1 MDGKLT
7 RVDEAALLREITEVH
22 AELAP
27 LLAESEDHVN
37 RMREPYE
44 RIYRRC
50 LATPIAADTYPALMR
65 TSDLDR

>member
-1 MDGKLT
+1 LVLPLT
-7 RVDEAALLREITEVH
+7 
-22 AELAP
+22 P
-27 LLAESEDHVN
+27 LLAESEGHVN

-50 LATPIAADTYPALMR
+50 LATPIAADTYPAKMR